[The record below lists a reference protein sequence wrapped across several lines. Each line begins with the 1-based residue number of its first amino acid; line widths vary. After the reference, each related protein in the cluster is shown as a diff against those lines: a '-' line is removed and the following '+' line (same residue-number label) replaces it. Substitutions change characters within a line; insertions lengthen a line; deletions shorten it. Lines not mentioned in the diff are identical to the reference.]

1 MPTIDARLGLSALA
15 ILCAAMNAPDGG
27 APVTLS
33 FQNGLG
39 GYAGARDLT
48 LSSQYLEQTGGRGAT
63 ERKDPEL
70 CAFVWTEAP
79 AYVDKTLLAF
89 DLSSLPRTAKVAG
102 ASLEITVDTWSADAR
117 LDVSYLAVPW
127 DYSSSHLGWSERS
140 STARWSKPG
149 IGPGDLVAGKRAS
162 ATGWKPIGVQTRAI
176 PLDPDEVQAWVRDPK
191 HNFGLLLEGTTPG
204 AVLKIRSSEHPD
216 LEHRPKLLLTL
227 E

>member
-1 MPTIDARLGLSALA
+1 MPTPNVRLGLCALA
-15 ILCAAMNAPDGG
+15 ILCSAINAPDGG
-27 APVTLS
+27 APVTIS
-33 FQNGLG
+33 VQNGLG
-39 GYAGARDLT
+39 GYAGARDVT
-48 LSSQYLEQTGGRGAT
+48 LSSQYLDQTSGRGAT

-70 CAFVWTEAP
+70 CAFIRTEAP
-79 AYVDKTLLAF
+79 GYVSKTLIAF
-89 DLSSLPRTAKVAG
+89 DLSTLPRTAKVAA
-102 ASLEITVDTWSADAR
+102 ASLEITADTWSADAK

-127 DYSSSHLGWSERS
+127 DYSSPHLGWSERS

-149 IGPGDLVAGKRAS
+149 VGPADLVAGKRAS
-162 ATGWKPIGVQTRAI
+162 AVGWKPIGVQTRAI

-191 HNFGLLLEGTTPG
+191 HNFGLLVENATPG